1 MRKRIIVIILIVAV
15 AIGLAF
21 GIDGIMKLS
30 EKKTHP
36 REFEDI
42 VSRYSKEY
50 GIPEYI
56 LYAVIKT
63 ESDFD
68 PSAESSAGA
77 RGLMQ
82 MMPETFLWLTGSDHL
97 NENLPAE
104 ALYDPEVSI
113 KYGAYYLRYLYR
125 KFDYNWDTVFA
136 AYNAG
141 EGNVR
146 AWLSDDEYS
155 DGKGGLRKIPFSET
169 KNYLKKVNTNIDH
182 YKKLYY
188 EK

>member
-1 MRKRIIVIILIVAV
+1 MRKRIIVIILIL
-15 AIGLAF
+15 AIAAGIAF
-21 GIDGIMKLS
+21 AADGILKLADRKS
-30 EKKTHP
+30 HP
-36 REFEDI
+36 REYDEY
-42 VSRYSKEY
+42 VTEYSKEY

-68 PSAESSAGA
+68 PRAESSAGA

-82 MMPETFLWLTGSDHL
+82 MMPETFLWLTSSEHL
-97 NENLPAE
+97 GENLKAD

-125 KFDYNWDTVFA
+125 KFDYNWDNVFA

-146 AWLSDDEYS
+146 TWLSSDEYS
-155 DGKGGLRKIPFSET
+155 DGEGGLKNIPFSET
-169 KNYLKKVNTNIDH
+169 KNYVKKVNKNIES
-182 YKKLYY
+182 YKKLYD
-188 EK
+188 